1 MNWLLVVLGGALGAP
16 FRFLVDRAVQRR
28 QSTEFPWGTF
38 TANTL
43 GCLFLGVLTGAL
55 MSGEGGTRYEE
66 FVATGLCGA
75 LTTYS
80 TFSWETVHLARTGQ
94 VVRAAGSAASTVLS
108 GLGAVAIGLMVARV
122 VWG

>member
-1 MNWLLVVLGGALGAP
+1 MLVVLGGALGAP
-16 FRFLVDRAVQRR
+16 ARFLVDRAVQRR

-38 TANTL
+38 TANVL

-55 MSGEGGTRYEE
+55 MTGEGGARYED

-94 VVRAAGSAASTVLS
+94 MVRAAGSAASTVLS
-108 GLGAVAIGLMVARV
+108 GLGAVAVGLMAARA

>member
-1 MNWLLVVLGGALGAP
+1 MNWILVVLGGAVGAP
-16 FRFLVDRAVQRR
+16 LRFLVDRAVQRR
-28 QSTEFPWGTF
+28 QSTRFPWGTF

-43 GCLFLGVLTGAL
+43 GCLLLGLLTGAL
-55 MSGEGGTRYEE
+55 LARAAGEDYEE

-94 VVRAAGSAASTVLS
+94 AVPAVGNAVATTLA
-108 GLGAVAIGLMVARV
+108 GLGALSVGLVAAHAI
-122 VWG
+122 WP